1 VAEEVQIEKHFEH
14 VPDAVW
20 DLFEHNDRPTTV
32 VMPKGK
38 GVDESILAEDGSLGV
53 RLVRDPWMEFVAH
66 GLGHPIASTSANIS
80 GSPTPSNFDAIDSKI
95 IEGADFVSAHRRSD
109 RTVNTSSFIVSFDT
123 SERFKILRD

>member
-1 VAEEVQIEKHFEH
+1 
-14 VPDAVW
+14 
-20 DLFEHNDRPTTV
+20 
-32 VMPKGK
+32 MPKGK

-66 GLGHPIASTSANIS
+66 GLGRPIASTSANIS
-80 GSPTPSNFDAIDSKI
+80 GSPTPSNFDSIDSKI

-109 RTVNTSSFIVSFDT
+109 RTVNQSSFIVSFDT